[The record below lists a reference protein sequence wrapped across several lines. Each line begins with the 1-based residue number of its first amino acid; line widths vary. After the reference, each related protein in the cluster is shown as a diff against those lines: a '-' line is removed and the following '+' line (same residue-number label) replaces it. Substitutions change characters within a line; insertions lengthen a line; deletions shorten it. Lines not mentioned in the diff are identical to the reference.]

1 MTPRKAAKAASADSA
16 RDLHRTDQ
24 LDRQIGAE
32 AIKQKSSPSS
42 TAMRAILAVQP

>member
-32 AIKQKSSPSS
+32 AIKQKPLPSS
-42 TAMRAILAVQP
+42 YATSVVQP